1 MSVKPKVIIRQCET
15 YDAERI
21 RVIVREAMEEL
32 DLRPKGRTLVKP
44 NIVIADKKY
53 PHAFTRPEVC
63 DGVLAAL
70 RDRDEGEMSELAVGE
85 RCGITVPTRMVFR
98 NAGYHPV
105 VKKHR
110 AKTYFFDEERQV
122 EIKLTHPDRLRDYVY
137 TPEPVARA
145 DFFVNMPK
153 FKAHPWT
160 TMTLSMKNYIG
171 IQDDRHRLIDHDH
184 RLNDK
189 ICDLQEIVQPQLI
202 VIDGVIAGQERMLT
216 PTPFDLKLII
226 IGNNQPA
233 FDSVCCNIIGLDP
246 RTVDHIRMGHERGY
260 GPLDLSEIEIT
271 GDITLEEAQVR
282 AKGFRTGLIRV
293 EDYFKGTKIT
303 AYAGPPPEQEYT
315 DYCWGG
321 CPGAIEEAIEIIRQT
336 DARADEKMKPFSV
349 VFGAYKGPIDAAP
362 GDDRFA
368 GRIFSLDSPAGDQWA
383 SEATQVRGR
392 VLTME
397 RSSQVGHAT
406 VDPVTGGGQFIRVS
420 DLWPTPG
427 GGADSFHDVVVRDEA
442 QRVLGRGSI
451 VADQWRLFTGWPE
464 ARRHLTKIGPADLT
478 DADGDGRVTVTMIA
492 ARPVRKPTA
501 AGAAPL
507 VIDAGAKMLQ
517 LEVTGVREDGYGVFV
532 ATPADAFLN
541 GQGQADPFEP
551 YRGQIIRNEAGTRQW
566 RIGLAGEALR
576 LVMSQGE
583 VAAADLPDA
592 DQDGRRRV
600 SLHACAPG
608 DVLQTPASIHLERL
622 EQDSQSSARPL
633 QFELLANTACTLT
646 FPGAG
651 AGAGSAAFISHDN
664 GQTWRQL
671 PAESIDGTLR
681 IEIAEQHVG
690 SGHALLKLQP

>member
-32 DLRPKGRTLVKP
+32 DLRPTGRTLVKP
-44 NIVIADKKY
+44 NIVIADTKF

-63 DGVLAAL
+63 DGVLAAI

-105 VKKHR
+105 LKKHG
-110 AKTYFFDEERQV
+110 AKPYYFDEERQV
-122 EIKLTHPDRLRDYVY
+122 EIRLKHPNRLRDCVY

-202 VIDGVIAGQERMLT
+202 VIDGVIAGQDRMLT

-246 RTVDHIRMGHERGY
+246 STVDHIRMGHERGY

-271 GDITLEEAQVR
+271 GDITLEEAQAR

-303 AYAGPPPEQEYT
+303 AYAGPPPEAEYT

-336 DARADEKMKPFSV
+336 DERADERMKPFSV

-362 GDDRFA
+362 GEKVVFIGDCANWQGKIGNEYVSINSLYKDRKHLDPHNIKTEDIFA
-368 GRIFSLDSPAGDQWA
+368 KMAKVYTEVFKKRKQTVLRATGCPVSVAEQALYITRLGGTKNPYFEPMVALRFNLSYIMWRLVSGFKRLIGRRYQIRALPE
-383 SEATQVRGR
+383 SERGR
-392 VLTME
+392 AP
-397 RSSQVGHAT
+397 H
-406 VDPVTGGGQFIRVS
+406 
-420 DLWPTPG
+420 
-427 GGADSFHDVVVRDEA
+427 
-442 QRVLGRGSI
+442 GSP
-451 VADQWRLFTGWPE
+451 R
-464 ARRHLTKIGPADLT
+464 
-478 DADGDGRVTVTMIA
+478 
-492 ARPVRKPTA
+492 
-501 AGAAPL
+501 
-507 VIDAGAKMLQ
+507 
-517 LEVTGVREDGYGVFV
+517 
-532 ATPADAFLN
+532 
-541 GQGQADPFEP
+541 
-551 YRGQIIRNEAGTRQW
+551 
-566 RIGLAGEALR
+566 
-576 LVMSQGE
+576 
-583 VAAADLPDA
+583 
-592 DQDGRRRV
+592 
-600 SLHACAPG
+600 
-608 DVLQTPASIHLERL
+608 
-622 EQDSQSSARPL
+622 
-633 QFELLANTACTLT
+633 
-646 FPGAG
+646 
-651 AGAGSAAFISHDN
+651 
-664 GQTWRQL
+664 
-671 PAESIDGTLR
+671 
-681 IEIAEQHVG
+681 
-690 SGHALLKLQP
+690 